1 MLDANRIVTKYDK
14 ELVELSALVIRNVKE
29 KTDDGV
35 VVDVPELQFQTTNV
49 SSGNL
54 KGLDVK
60 VNYYDKD
67 RLFVGAEWELRNE
80 VLANHGVHTFA
91 LYIDPPKLVSTAELI
106 IEVKRHRFSDTFGK
120 FISHPLGI
128 AALLGLFIYVTFKK

>member
-67 RLFVGAEWELRNE
+67 RLFVGTEWELRNE

>member
-14 ELVELSALVIRNVKE
+14 ELVELSALIIRNVKE

-67 RLFVGAEWELRNE
+67 RLFVGTEWELRNE